1 MAAPQDSAGSID
13 LSSSRRKRGAVTAL
27 FAGAIGIGFAP
38 ILVRLSEVGPS
49 ATAAFRILFAL
60 PILWLLVAIERNR
73 NPQVAQPSG
82 WPDYK
87 ALAVAGLFFTG
98 DLSLWHWSLQI
109 TTVANSTLLTNFA
122 PLFVTIG
129 AYVLFREKVS
139 RQFVAGLLVALAG
152 AAVLV
157 AQSVTFSAQQMWG
170 DLLAVVTASVYSGYL
185 LSVKG
190 LRRRF
195 STLTIMA
202 WTGLVSCPALFV
214 VALCS
219 GEKLLPI
226 DLAGW
231 KVLVALALIS
241 HVGGQTLIAYAFG
254 HLPASFSSVT
264 LLLQPVIAAL
274 LAAAMLGEKLT
285 TVQVIGGIVTLV
297 GIILASRAGAG
308 SMAANNKS

>member
-1 MAAPQDSAGSID
+1 MSIFIYP
-13 LSSSRRKRGAVTAL
+13 SRA
-27 FAGAIGIGFAP
+27 
-38 ILVRLSEVGPS
+38 
-49 ATAAFRILFAL
+49 RICACAW
-60 PILWLLVAIERNR
+60 IA
-73 NPQVAQPSG
+73 
-82 WPDYK
+82 
-87 ALAVAGLFFTG
+87 
-98 DLSLWHWSLQI
+98 
-109 TTVANSTLLTNFA
+109 
-122 PLFVTIG
+122 
-129 AYVLFREKVS
+129 
-139 RQFVAGLLVALAG
+139 
-152 AAVLV
+152 
-157 AQSVTFSAQQMWG
+157 
-170 DLLAVVTASVYSGYL
+170 LLAVVTASVYSGYL

-274 LAAAMLGEKLT
+274 LAAAMLGENLT
-285 TVQVIGGIVTLV
+285 GVQVIGGIVTLV

-308 SMAANNKS
+308 STAANNKS